1 MSDQFNYKLVT
12 PEKIYLEGDAQMV
25 VLPGA
30 EGDLGVLPNHS
41 NIITSLRPGII
52 KVTNSDQTQS
62 LFVEEGFIKFSN
74 NELLVIAV
82 GLDEEAALNNDFIND
97 KIEIGADDK
106 KLIDDLSKKV
116 IDDFIS
122 EYEKLSS
129 LSREALEPI
138 IKSLIDKHKTN
149 FKGVGQPLRIA
160 LVGSR
165 FGPGIYDV
173 ILSLDKAEVVKRLK
187 QI

>member
-74 NELLVIAV
+74 NKLLVIAV

-97 KIEIGADDK
+97 KIEN
-106 KLIDDLSKKV
+106 
-116 IDDFIS
+116 
-122 EYEKLSS
+122 YSS
-129 LSREALEPI
+129 ALETADETQKMNI
-138 IKSLIDKHKTN
+138 QKKIDSLKLLLN
-149 FKGVGQPLRIA
+149 
-160 LVGSR
+160 
-165 FGPGIYDV
+165 
-173 ILSLDKAEVVKRLK
+173 
-187 QI
+187 

>member
-12 PEKIYLEGDAQMV
+12 QEKIYLEGDAQMV

-97 KIEIGADDK
+97 KIEN
-106 KLIDDLSKKV
+106 
-116 IDDFIS
+116 
-122 EYEKLSS
+122 YSS
-129 LSREALEPI
+129 ALETADETQKMKI
-138 IKSLIDKHKTN
+138 QKKIDSLKLLLN
-149 FKGVGQPLRIA
+149 
-160 LVGSR
+160 
-165 FGPGIYDV
+165 
-173 ILSLDKAEVVKRLK
+173 
-187 QI
+187 

>member
-30 EGDLGVLPNHS
+30 DGDLGVLPNHS

-97 KIEIGADDK
+97 KIENYSSALDAADEAQKMKIQK
-106 KLIDDLSKKV
+106 KIDSL
-116 IDDFIS
+116 
-122 EYEKLSS
+122 KL
-129 LSREALEPI
+129 LL
-138 IKSLIDKHKTN
+138 N
-149 FKGVGQPLRIA
+149 
-160 LVGSR
+160 
-165 FGPGIYDV
+165 
-173 ILSLDKAEVVKRLK
+173 
-187 QI
+187 

>member
-82 GLDEEAALNNDFIND
+82 GLDEEAALNNDFINN
-97 KIEIGADDK
+97 KIEN
-106 KLIDDLSKKV
+106 
-116 IDDFIS
+116 
-122 EYEKLSS
+122 YSS
-129 LSREALEPI
+129 ALETADETQKMKI
-138 IKSLIDKHKTN
+138 QKKIDSLKLLLN
-149 FKGVGQPLRIA
+149 
-160 LVGSR
+160 
-165 FGPGIYDV
+165 
-173 ILSLDKAEVVKRLK
+173 
-187 QI
+187 

>member
-12 PEKIYLEGDAQMV
+12 PEEIYLEGDAQMV

-97 KIEIGADDK
+97 KIENYSSALDAADEVQKMKIQK
-106 KLIDDLSKKV
+106 KIDSL
-116 IDDFIS
+116 
-122 EYEKLSS
+122 KL
-129 LSREALEPI
+129 LL
-138 IKSLIDKHKTN
+138 N
-149 FKGVGQPLRIA
+149 
-160 LVGSR
+160 
-165 FGPGIYDV
+165 
-173 ILSLDKAEVVKRLK
+173 
-187 QI
+187 

>member
-82 GLDEEAALNNDFIND
+82 GLDEEAALSNDFIND
-97 KIEIGADDK
+97 KIENYYSALDAADEAQKMKIQK
-106 KLIDDLSKKV
+106 KIDSL
-116 IDDFIS
+116 
-122 EYEKLSS
+122 KL
-129 LSREALEPI
+129 LL
-138 IKSLIDKHKTN
+138 N
-149 FKGVGQPLRIA
+149 
-160 LVGSR
+160 
-165 FGPGIYDV
+165 
-173 ILSLDKAEVVKRLK
+173 
-187 QI
+187 

>member
-41 NIITSLRPGII
+41 NIITSLRPGVI

-82 GLDEEAALNNDFIND
+82 GLDEEAALNNDFISD
-97 KIEIGADDK
+97 KIEN
-106 KLIDDLSKKV
+106 
-116 IDDFIS
+116 
-122 EYEKLSS
+122 YSS
-129 LSREALEPI
+129 ALETADESQKMKI
-138 IKSLIDKHKTN
+138 QKKIDSLKLLLN
-149 FKGVGQPLRIA
+149 
-160 LVGSR
+160 
-165 FGPGIYDV
+165 
-173 ILSLDKAEVVKRLK
+173 
-187 QI
+187 

>member
-62 LFVEEGFIKFSN
+62 LFVEEGFVKFSN

-97 KIEIGADDK
+97 KIEN
-106 KLIDDLSKKV
+106 
-116 IDDFIS
+116 
-122 EYEKLSS
+122 YSS
-129 LSREALEPI
+129 ALETADETQKMKI
-138 IKSLIDKHKTN
+138 QKKIDSLKLLLN
-149 FKGVGQPLRIA
+149 
-160 LVGSR
+160 
-165 FGPGIYDV
+165 
-173 ILSLDKAEVVKRLK
+173 
-187 QI
+187 

>member
-74 NELLVIAV
+74 NELIVIAV

-97 KIEIGADDK
+97 KIEN
-106 KLIDDLSKKV
+106 
-116 IDDFIS
+116 
-122 EYEKLSS
+122 YSS
-129 LSREALEPI
+129 ALETADETQKMKI
-138 IKSLIDKHKTN
+138 QKKIDSLKLLLN
-149 FKGVGQPLRIA
+149 
-160 LVGSR
+160 
-165 FGPGIYDV
+165 
-173 ILSLDKAEVVKRLK
+173 
-187 QI
+187 

>member
-82 GLDEEAALNNDFIND
+82 GLDEEAALNNDLIND
-97 KIEIGADDK
+97 KIENYSSALDAADEAQKTKIQK
-106 KLIDDLSKKV
+106 KIDSL
-116 IDDFIS
+116 
-122 EYEKLSS
+122 KL
-129 LSREALEPI
+129 LL
-138 IKSLIDKHKTN
+138 N
-149 FKGVGQPLRIA
+149 
-160 LVGSR
+160 
-165 FGPGIYDV
+165 
-173 ILSLDKAEVVKRLK
+173 
-187 QI
+187 

>member
-1 MSDQFNYKLVT
+1 MSDQFNYELVT

-97 KIEIGADDK
+97 KIENYSSALDAADEAQKMKIQK
-106 KLIDDLSKKV
+106 KIDSL
-116 IDDFIS
+116 
-122 EYEKLSS
+122 KL
-129 LSREALEPI
+129 LL
-138 IKSLIDKHKTN
+138 N
-149 FKGVGQPLRIA
+149 
-160 LVGSR
+160 
-165 FGPGIYDV
+165 
-173 ILSLDKAEVVKRLK
+173 
-187 QI
+187 

>member
-97 KIEIGADDK
+97 KIENYSSALDAADEAQKMKIQRKIDSL
-106 KLIDDLSKKV
+106 KLL
-116 IDDFIS
+116 
-122 EYEKLSS
+122 L
-129 LSREALEPI
+129 
-138 IKSLIDKHKTN
+138 N
-149 FKGVGQPLRIA
+149 
-160 LVGSR
+160 
-165 FGPGIYDV
+165 
-173 ILSLDKAEVVKRLK
+173 
-187 QI
+187 

>member
-1 MSDQFNYKLVT
+1 MSDLFNYKLVT

-97 KIEIGADDK
+97 KIEN
-106 KLIDDLSKKV
+106 
-116 IDDFIS
+116 
-122 EYEKLSS
+122 YSS
-129 LSREALEPI
+129 ALETADEI
-138 IKSLIDKHKTN
+138 QKMKIQKKIDSLKLLLN
-149 FKGVGQPLRIA
+149 
-160 LVGSR
+160 
-165 FGPGIYDV
+165 
-173 ILSLDKAEVVKRLK
+173 
-187 QI
+187 

>member
-97 KIEIGADDK
+97 KIENYSSALDAADEPQKMKIQRKIDSL
-106 KLIDDLSKKV
+106 KLL
-116 IDDFIS
+116 
-122 EYEKLSS
+122 L
-129 LSREALEPI
+129 
-138 IKSLIDKHKTN
+138 N
-149 FKGVGQPLRIA
+149 
-160 LVGSR
+160 
-165 FGPGIYDV
+165 
-173 ILSLDKAEVVKRLK
+173 
-187 QI
+187 

>member
-62 LFVEEGFIKFSN
+62 LFVEEGFIKFSD

-97 KIEIGADDK
+97 KIENYSSALDTADETQKMKIQK
-106 KLIDDLSKKV
+106 KIDSL
-116 IDDFIS
+116 
-122 EYEKLSS
+122 KL
-129 LSREALEPI
+129 LL
-138 IKSLIDKHKTN
+138 N
-149 FKGVGQPLRIA
+149 
-160 LVGSR
+160 
-165 FGPGIYDV
+165 
-173 ILSLDKAEVVKRLK
+173 
-187 QI
+187 

>member
-74 NELLVIAV
+74 NKLLVIAV

-97 KIEIGADDK
+97 KIENYSSALDATDEAQKMKIQK
-106 KLIDDLSKKV
+106 KIDSL
-116 IDDFIS
+116 
-122 EYEKLSS
+122 KL
-129 LSREALEPI
+129 LL
-138 IKSLIDKHKTN
+138 N
-149 FKGVGQPLRIA
+149 
-160 LVGSR
+160 
-165 FGPGIYDV
+165 
-173 ILSLDKAEVVKRLK
+173 
-187 QI
+187 

>member
-30 EGDLGVLPNHS
+30 EGDLGVLPNHA

-97 KIEIGADDK
+97 KIEN
-106 KLIDDLSKKV
+106 
-116 IDDFIS
+116 
-122 EYEKLSS
+122 YSS
-129 LSREALEPI
+129 ALETADETQKMKI
-138 IKSLIDKHKTN
+138 QKKIDSLKLLLN
-149 FKGVGQPLRIA
+149 
-160 LVGSR
+160 
-165 FGPGIYDV
+165 
-173 ILSLDKAEVVKRLK
+173 
-187 QI
+187 

>member
-30 EGDLGVLPNHS
+30 DGDLGVLPNHS

-97 KIEIGADDK
+97 KIEN
-106 KLIDDLSKKV
+106 
-116 IDDFIS
+116 
-122 EYEKLSS
+122 YSS
-129 LSREALEPI
+129 ALETADETQKMKI
-138 IKSLIDKHKTN
+138 QKKIDSLKLLLN
-149 FKGVGQPLRIA
+149 
-160 LVGSR
+160 
-165 FGPGIYDV
+165 
-173 ILSLDKAEVVKRLK
+173 
-187 QI
+187 

>member
-74 NELLVIAV
+74 NKLLVIAV

-97 KIEIGADDK
+97 KIENYSSVLETADETQKMKIQK
-106 KLIDDLSKKV
+106 KIDSL
-116 IDDFIS
+116 
-122 EYEKLSS
+122 KL
-129 LSREALEPI
+129 LL
-138 IKSLIDKHKTN
+138 N
-149 FKGVGQPLRIA
+149 
-160 LVGSR
+160 
-165 FGPGIYDV
+165 
-173 ILSLDKAEVVKRLK
+173 
-187 QI
+187 

>member
-41 NIITSLRPGII
+41 NIITSLIPGII

-97 KIEIGADDK
+97 KIENFSSALDAADEAQKMKIQK
-106 KLIDDLSKKV
+106 KID
-116 IDDFIS
+116 
-122 EYEKLSS
+122 S
-129 LSREALEPI
+129 L
-138 IKSLIDKHKTN
+138 KT
-149 FKGVGQPLRIA
+149 I
-160 LVGSR
+160 
-165 FGPGIYDV
+165 
-173 ILSLDKAEVVKRLK
+173 
-187 QI
+187 

>member
-97 KIEIGADDK
+97 KIENYSSALETADETQK
-106 KLIDDLSKKV
+106 MKIQKKV
-116 IDDFIS
+116 DS
-122 EYEKLSS
+122 LKL
-129 LSREALEPI
+129 LL
-138 IKSLIDKHKTN
+138 N
-149 FKGVGQPLRIA
+149 
-160 LVGSR
+160 
-165 FGPGIYDV
+165 
-173 ILSLDKAEVVKRLK
+173 
-187 QI
+187 

>member
-1 MSDQFNYKLVT
+1 MFDQFNYKLVT

-82 GLDEEAALNNDFIND
+82 GLDEEAALNNDFINN
-97 KIEIGADDK
+97 KIENYSSALDAADEANKIKIQK
-106 KLIDDLSKKV
+106 KIDSL
-116 IDDFIS
+116 
-122 EYEKLSS
+122 KL
-129 LSREALEPI
+129 LL
-138 IKSLIDKHKTN
+138 N
-149 FKGVGQPLRIA
+149 
-160 LVGSR
+160 
-165 FGPGIYDV
+165 
-173 ILSLDKAEVVKRLK
+173 
-187 QI
+187 

>member
-82 GLDEEAALNNDFIND
+82 GLDEEAALNNDFINN
-97 KIEIGADDK
+97 KIENYSSVLETADENQKMKIQK
-106 KLIDDLSKKV
+106 KIDSL
-116 IDDFIS
+116 
-122 EYEKLSS
+122 KL
-129 LSREALEPI
+129 LL
-138 IKSLIDKHKTN
+138 N
-149 FKGVGQPLRIA
+149 
-160 LVGSR
+160 
-165 FGPGIYDV
+165 
-173 ILSLDKAEVVKRLK
+173 
-187 QI
+187 

>member
-82 GLDEEAALNNDFIND
+82 GLDEEAVLNNDFIND
-97 KIEIGADDK
+97 KIENYSSALDAADEAQKMKIQK
-106 KLIDDLSKKV
+106 KIDSL
-116 IDDFIS
+116 
-122 EYEKLSS
+122 KL
-129 LSREALEPI
+129 LL
-138 IKSLIDKHKTN
+138 N
-149 FKGVGQPLRIA
+149 
-160 LVGSR
+160 
-165 FGPGIYDV
+165 
-173 ILSLDKAEVVKRLK
+173 
-187 QI
+187 

>member
-74 NELLVIAV
+74 TELLVIAV

-97 KIEIGADDK
+97 KIENYSSALDAADESQKMKIQK
-106 KLIDDLSKKV
+106 KIDSL
-116 IDDFIS
+116 
-122 EYEKLSS
+122 KL
-129 LSREALEPI
+129 LL
-138 IKSLIDKHKTN
+138 N
-149 FKGVGQPLRIA
+149 
-160 LVGSR
+160 
-165 FGPGIYDV
+165 
-173 ILSLDKAEVVKRLK
+173 
-187 QI
+187 

>member
-97 KIEIGADDK
+97 KIENYSSALDAADETQKMKFQK
-106 KLIDDLSKKV
+106 KIDSL
-116 IDDFIS
+116 
-122 EYEKLSS
+122 KL
-129 LSREALEPI
+129 LL
-138 IKSLIDKHKTN
+138 N
-149 FKGVGQPLRIA
+149 
-160 LVGSR
+160 
-165 FGPGIYDV
+165 
-173 ILSLDKAEVVKRLK
+173 
-187 QI
+187 

>member
-97 KIEIGADDK
+97 KIENYSSVLDTADEAQKMKIQK
-106 KLIDDLSKKV
+106 KIDSL
-116 IDDFIS
+116 
-122 EYEKLSS
+122 KL
-129 LSREALEPI
+129 LL
-138 IKSLIDKHKTN
+138 N
-149 FKGVGQPLRIA
+149 
-160 LVGSR
+160 
-165 FGPGIYDV
+165 
-173 ILSLDKAEVVKRLK
+173 
-187 QI
+187 

>member
-82 GLDEEAALNNDFIND
+82 GLDEEATLNNDFIND
-97 KIEIGADDK
+97 KIEN
-106 KLIDDLSKKV
+106 
-116 IDDFIS
+116 
-122 EYEKLSS
+122 YSS
-129 LSREALEPI
+129 ALETADETQKMKI
-138 IKSLIDKHKTN
+138 QKKIDSLKLLLN
-149 FKGVGQPLRIA
+149 
-160 LVGSR
+160 
-165 FGPGIYDV
+165 
-173 ILSLDKAEVVKRLK
+173 
-187 QI
+187 

>member
-82 GLDEEAALNNDFIND
+82 GLDEEAALNNDFINN
-97 KIEIGADDK
+97 KIENYSSALDAADETQKMKIQRKIDSL
-106 KLIDDLSKKV
+106 KLL
-116 IDDFIS
+116 
-122 EYEKLSS
+122 L
-129 LSREALEPI
+129 
-138 IKSLIDKHKTN
+138 N
-149 FKGVGQPLRIA
+149 
-160 LVGSR
+160 
-165 FGPGIYDV
+165 
-173 ILSLDKAEVVKRLK
+173 
-187 QI
+187 

>member
-82 GLDEEAALNNDFIND
+82 GLNEEAALSNDFIND
-97 KIEIGADDK
+97 KIENYSSALDAADEAQKMKIQRKVDSL
-106 KLIDDLSKKV
+106 KLL
-116 IDDFIS
+116 
-122 EYEKLSS
+122 L
-129 LSREALEPI
+129 
-138 IKSLIDKHKTN
+138 N
-149 FKGVGQPLRIA
+149 
-160 LVGSR
+160 
-165 FGPGIYDV
+165 
-173 ILSLDKAEVVKRLK
+173 
-187 QI
+187 

>member
-1 MSDQFNYKLVT
+1 MSDQFNFKLVT

-52 KVTNSDQTQS
+52 KVTNSDQIQS

-82 GLDEEAALNNDFIND
+82 GLDEEAALNNDFINA
-97 KIEIGADDK
+97 KIENYSSALNAADEAQKMKIQK
-106 KLIDDLSKKV
+106 KID
-116 IDDFIS
+116 
-122 EYEKLSS
+122 S
-129 LSREALEPI
+129 L
-138 IKSLIDKHKTN
+138 
-149 FKGVGQPLRIA
+149 
-160 LVGSR
+160 
-165 FGPGIYDV
+165 
-173 ILSLDKAEVVKRLK
+173 RLLLN
-187 QI
+187 

>member
-97 KIEIGADDK
+97 KIENYSSALDAADEAQKTKIQK
-106 KLIDDLSKKV
+106 KIDSL
-116 IDDFIS
+116 
-122 EYEKLSS
+122 KL
-129 LSREALEPI
+129 LL
-138 IKSLIDKHKTN
+138 N
-149 FKGVGQPLRIA
+149 
-160 LVGSR
+160 
-165 FGPGIYDV
+165 
-173 ILSLDKAEVVKRLK
+173 
-187 QI
+187 

>member
-97 KIEIGADDK
+97 KIENYSSALDAADEGQKMKIQK
-106 KLIDDLSKKV
+106 KIDSL
-116 IDDFIS
+116 
-122 EYEKLSS
+122 KL
-129 LSREALEPI
+129 LL
-138 IKSLIDKHKTN
+138 N
-149 FKGVGQPLRIA
+149 
-160 LVGSR
+160 
-165 FGPGIYDV
+165 
-173 ILSLDKAEVVKRLK
+173 
-187 QI
+187 

>member
-74 NELLVIAV
+74 NELLVIAL

-97 KIEIGADDK
+97 KIENYSSALDAADEAQKMKIQK
-106 KLIDDLSKKV
+106 KIDSL
-116 IDDFIS
+116 
-122 EYEKLSS
+122 KL
-129 LSREALEPI
+129 LL
-138 IKSLIDKHKTN
+138 N
-149 FKGVGQPLRIA
+149 
-160 LVGSR
+160 
-165 FGPGIYDV
+165 
-173 ILSLDKAEVVKRLK
+173 
-187 QI
+187 

>member
-97 KIEIGADDK
+97 KIEN
-106 KLIDDLSKKV
+106 
-116 IDDFIS
+116 
-122 EYEKLSS
+122 YSS
-129 LSREALEPI
+129 ALETADETQK
-138 IKSLIDKHKTN
+138 IKIQKKIDSLKLLLN
-149 FKGVGQPLRIA
+149 
-160 LVGSR
+160 
-165 FGPGIYDV
+165 
-173 ILSLDKAEVVKRLK
+173 
-187 QI
+187 

>member
-97 KIEIGADDK
+97 KIENYSSALDAADEAQKMKIQK
-106 KLIDDLSKKV
+106 KID
-116 IDDFIS
+116 
-122 EYEKLSS
+122 S
-129 LSREALEPI
+129 LTL
-138 IKSLIDKHKTN
+138 LLN
-149 FKGVGQPLRIA
+149 
-160 LVGSR
+160 
-165 FGPGIYDV
+165 
-173 ILSLDKAEVVKRLK
+173 
-187 QI
+187 

>member
-97 KIEIGADDK
+97 KIEN
-106 KLIDDLSKKV
+106 
-116 IDDFIS
+116 
-122 EYEKLSS
+122 YSS
-129 LSREALEPI
+129 ALETADETQKMKI
-138 IKSLIDKHKTN
+138 QKKIESLKLLLN
-149 FKGVGQPLRIA
+149 
-160 LVGSR
+160 
-165 FGPGIYDV
+165 
-173 ILSLDKAEVVKRLK
+173 
-187 QI
+187 

>member
-1 MSDQFNYKLVT
+1 MPDQFNYKLVT

-97 KIEIGADDK
+97 KIENYSSALDAADEAQKMKIQK
-106 KLIDDLSKKV
+106 KIDSL
-116 IDDFIS
+116 
-122 EYEKLSS
+122 KL
-129 LSREALEPI
+129 LL
-138 IKSLIDKHKTN
+138 N
-149 FKGVGQPLRIA
+149 
-160 LVGSR
+160 
-165 FGPGIYDV
+165 
-173 ILSLDKAEVVKRLK
+173 
-187 QI
+187 

>member
-52 KVTNSDQTQS
+52 KVTNSEQTQS

-74 NELLVIAV
+74 NKLLVIAV

-97 KIEIGADDK
+97 KIEN
-106 KLIDDLSKKV
+106 
-116 IDDFIS
+116 
-122 EYEKLSS
+122 YSS
-129 LSREALEPI
+129 ALETADETQKMKI
-138 IKSLIDKHKTN
+138 QKKIDSLKLLLN
-149 FKGVGQPLRIA
+149 
-160 LVGSR
+160 
-165 FGPGIYDV
+165 
-173 ILSLDKAEVVKRLK
+173 
-187 QI
+187 

>member
-12 PEKIYLEGDAQMV
+12 PEKIYLEGNAQMV

-82 GLDEEAALNNDFIND
+82 GLDEEAALNNDFINA
-97 KIEIGADDK
+97 KIENYSSALNAADEAQKMKIQK
-106 KLIDDLSKKV
+106 KID
-116 IDDFIS
+116 
-122 EYEKLSS
+122 S
-129 LSREALEPI
+129 L
-138 IKSLIDKHKTN
+138 
-149 FKGVGQPLRIA
+149 
-160 LVGSR
+160 
-165 FGPGIYDV
+165 
-173 ILSLDKAEVVKRLK
+173 RLLLN
-187 QI
+187 